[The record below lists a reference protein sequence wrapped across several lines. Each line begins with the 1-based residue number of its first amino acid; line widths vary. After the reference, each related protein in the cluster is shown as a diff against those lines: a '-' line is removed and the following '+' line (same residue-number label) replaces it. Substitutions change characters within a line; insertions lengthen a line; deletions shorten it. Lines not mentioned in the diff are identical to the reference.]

1 MPLTVLNVSYSL
13 ARISGNTAGGAEQVL
28 AIIDEALVRA
38 GHRSVVVAPAGSHC
52 RGLLLATPP
61 LPSSLDEHAQQ
72 LGREEH
78 RHAVVQALKRFQIDV
93 VHLHGV
99 DFLDYLPPA
108 GIPVVVTL
116 HLPLD
121 WYPRELFHVGRPET
135 YLVCVSSSQARLRP
149 SEARMLTVIENGIP
163 LHEFGSGRSKG
174 NYALAMGRIC
184 PEKGFHL
191 AMDACSRAQIPFFL
205 AGTVFGYPAHR
216 TYFEQ
221 SILPRLSDTQHL
233 LGSIGGQRKRHLLA
247 GAKCVLIPSLAME
260 TSSLVAM
267 EAMACGT
274 PVVAF
279 RSGALCELIRDGHTG
294 FLVNSVEEMAEAMA
308 ATCSLDSRRCR
319 TEAEQRFSAEHMST
333 NYLRFYEDIAKGA
346 SRQSSTMRT
355 VEAT

>member
-28 AIIDEALVRA
+28 ARIDEALVRA
-38 GHRSVVVAPAGSHC
+38 GHRSLVVAPAGSHC
-52 RGLLLATPP
+52 RGLLLATPS

-72 LGREEH
+72 LGREQH
-78 RHAVVQALKRFQIDV
+78 RQAVAQALKRFQIDV

-121 WYPRELFHVGRPET
+121 WYPRELFHVSRPET
-135 YLVCVSSSQARLRP
+135 YLVCVSSSQARSRP
-149 SEARMLTVIENGIP
+149 PEAQMLTVIENGIP

-184 PEKGFHL
+184 PEKGFHV
-191 AMDACSRAQIPFFL
+191 AMDACKRAHIPFFL
-205 AGTVFGYPAHR
+205 AGTVFDYPAHR
-216 TYFEQ
+216 AYFKQ
-221 SILPRLSDTQHL
+221 SILPRLSDTQRL
-233 LGSIGGQRKRHLLA
+233 LGPIGGNRKRHLLA
-247 GAKCVLIPSLAME
+247 GAKCVLIPSLVME

-274 PVVAF
+274 PVIAF
-279 RSGALCELIRDGHTG
+279 RSGALCELIRDRHTG
-294 FLVNSVEEMAEAMA
+294 FLVNSVEEMTEAIA
-308 ATCSLDSRRCR
+308 AACSLDSRQCR
-319 TEAEQRFSAEHMST
+319 TEAEQRFSAKRMST
-333 NYLRFYEDIAKGA
+333 NYLRLYQDIAKDA
-346 SRQSSTMRT
+346 SRPSSTMRSA
-355 VEAT
+355 EAA